1 MAHRLNN
8 YRGCLSEPFLGM
20 KTLMIIITVSPNE
33 NQKPILASIPLL
45 LTIAE
50 DNAIAYGN
58 EKSWRFIFTE
68 LRKGILFF
76 NNIHNPKPNNAIMP
90 TVREMYNISRSPNK
104 PIVINGNAA
113 ARISE
118 QVAGSEF
125 LSNMI
130 IKLEAV

>member
-8 YRGCLSEPFLGM
+8 YIGCLSEPFLGM
-20 KTLMIIITVSPNE
+20 RTLMIIITVSPNE

-90 TVREMYNISRSPNK
+90 TVREMYNISQSPNK

>member
-8 YRGCLSEPFLGM
+8 YRGCLSEPFWGM
-20 KTLMIIITVSPNE
+20 RTLMIIITVSPNE